1 MKGASTRKR
10 EGMGHLIL
18 RRTNVRNDA
27 FGKCNPEV
35 SALLPK
41 SEKKPL
47 QAEECSRV
55 KDQLQGKAEELRGKA
70 TGNRGEQ
77 AKGKMRQAIGNMKRT
92 ARDIRDDVRAEAAR
106 RREREREKETGR
118 PTTSG

>member
-1 MKGASTRKR
+1 M
-10 EGMGHLIL
+10 
-18 RRTNVRNDA
+18 
-27 FGKCNPEV
+27 GKCNPEV

-41 SEKKPL
+41 KEKNQL

-55 KDQLQGKAEELRGKA
+55 KDQLVGKAEQLKGKA

-106 RREREREKETGR
+106 RREREREEETGR